1 MICFAQLFV
10 WPDCA
15 QRSRAGYQ
23 LCNDWEQLIVLFY
36 QFWQAW
42 WIINWCFI
50 ETSLGKSINIASHR
64 ITRIIQT
71 NDNNNKNGRSMCQH
85 EPQKMTQRINK
96 CHDKKKITQKL
107 AFKLQISN
115 ICPDLRSIRLQCRSK
130 RTKTPFKLTT
140 TKAQEKE
147 NHSQNRLM
155 GLPSK
160 RKRTAFGINDG
171 K

>member
-23 LCNDWEQLIVLFY
+23 LCYDWEQLIVLFY

-71 NDNNNKNGRSMCQH
+71 NDNNNKNGRSICQH

-96 CHDKKKITQKL
+96 CHDKKKNNAKIGIQTPNFQYMSRFAKHTSAMPEQKN
-107 AFKLQISN
+107 KNPVQINNNESS
-115 ICPDLRSIRLQCRSK
+115 R
-130 RTKTPFKLTT
+130 
-140 TKAQEKE
+140 
-147 NHSQNRLM
+147 
-155 GLPSK
+155 K
-160 RKRTAFGINDG
+160 RKPFTKQIDGIAIEKKTNRIRNQWR
-171 K
+171 